1 MADSTLETPKKTN
14 RGRPKGFKSRPGP
27 ALVEPAEPETP
38 FDATPAVDETT
49 GQPPP
54 ETPTPNRDRPTPRDA
69 PIPRSMSFFERI
81 AKIAPKDW
89 GTRAKIKVYRLAP
102 VINRLVNAEHKFVC
116 MYGNPGDPP
125 LTEEQLKVD
134 HGSGKYRLYL
144 NYKAPS
150 SDEKEID
157 RVDIDILDS
166 SFPPKIP
173 PGEWMDDPRN
183 KTWAWAKPKDVPAP
197 VAAGSTAA
205 SISDVAEVFRVASDL
220 RREAKEEM
228 ASTQSAPPQTPA
240 VPDISAQ
247 IASIFGVAS
256 QVVQMRTENPMVD
269 ILKEELGAM
278 RTELAE
284 QRKEREAALR
294 AQLASLEKKLEAG
307 TSQTS
312 PTSGDW
318 IENLNKLAS
327 AKETLAKL
335 LGVPTEAGPAVR
347 SRLSGTMEFFR
358 DIIPQVINSPL
369 LVGIGTR
376 LMQGGPPMQ
385 AVPGRVAQSM
395 PSKPGPAEFQKFV
408 EYVTPSM
415 ISYLEESD
423 GTAFAE
429 WMAAGHTEWLPLIQ
443 GLTHN
448 SMPGQSGAPV
458 ITAFYRSQPQWW
470 NGIMKACGGNEAT
483 FTKFVTDFCAWKPE
497 TEAPEPEQKADEPES
512 TETERIEV

>member
-1 MADSTLETPKKTN
+1 
-14 RGRPKGFKSRPGP
+14 
-27 ALVEPAEPETP
+27 
-38 FDATPAVDETT
+38 
-49 GQPPP
+49 
-54 ETPTPNRDRPTPRDA
+54 
-69 PIPRSMSFFERI
+69 
-81 AKIAPKDW
+81 
-89 GTRAKIKVYRLAP
+89 
-102 VINRLVNAEHKFVC
+102 
-116 MYGNPGDPP
+116 
-125 LTEEQLKVD
+125 
-134 HGSGKYRLYL
+134 
-144 NYKAPS
+144 
-150 SDEKEID
+150 
-157 RVDIDILDS
+157 
-166 SFPPKIP
+166 
-173 PGEWMDDPRN
+173 
-183 KTWAWAKPKDVPAP
+183 
-197 VAAGSTAA
+197 
-205 SISDVAEVFRVASDL
+205 
-220 RREAKEEM
+220 
-228 ASTQSAPPQTPA
+228 
-240 VPDISAQ
+240 
-247 IASIFGVAS
+247 
-256 QVVQMRTENPMVD
+256 
-269 ILKEELGAM
+269 
-278 RTELAE
+278 
-284 QRKEREAALR
+284 
-294 AQLASLEKKLEAG
+294 
-307 TSQTS
+307 
-312 PTSGDW
+312 
-318 IENLNKLAS
+318 
-327 AKETLAKL
+327 
-335 LGVPTEAGPAVR
+335 
-347 SRLSGTMEFFR
+347 MEFFR